1 LAAIDMVDVV
11 ANIEFYVIVRTKC
24 VMLLLV
30 SPAKDLDF
38 QPVSTPLPVS
48 QPAMLEQSQQLVDI
62 CKTLTPADLSTL
74 MHISDKLAGL
84 NAARF
89 ADWQLPFTNENAKAA
104 LFAFNGDVYQ
114 GLESA
119 SLNADDIAFAQQH
132 LRILSGLYGVLR
144 PLDLMQPYRLEMG
157 TKLATSQGKDLY
169 AFWQDRITRA
179 LNQQLAVLGA
189 DVVVNLASQ
198 EYFKAVQPKLL
209 QARLVT
215 PVFKDFKNGQY
226 KIISFFAK
234 KARGLMARYIIQQRL
249 TQAEQLKA
257 FDLAGYAYSKQQS
270 TANELVFLRHSAE

>member
-1 LAAIDMVDVV
+1 
-11 ANIEFYVIVRTKC
+11 
-24 VMLLLV
+24 MLLLV

-38 QPVSTPLPVS
+38 APLARKIAVTQPQLLP
-48 QPAMLEQSQQLVDI
+48 QSQQLADV
-62 CKTLTPADLSTL
+62 CKTLTPADLSSL

-89 ADWQLPFTNENAKAA
+89 AQWQQPFTQQNAKAA

-114 GLESA
+114 GLDAA
-119 SLNADDIAFAQQH
+119 SLSDDDIAFAQQH

-157 TKLATSQGKDLY
+157 TKLANAKGKDLY
-169 AFWQDRITRA
+169 AFWQDSITTQ
-179 LNQQLAVLGA
+179 LNLQLKGLHS

-198 EYFKAVQPKLL
+198 EYFKVVKPKLL
-209 QARLVT
+209 NARLVT

-249 TQAEQLKA
+249 ENSEQLKS
-257 FDLAGYAYSKQQS
+257 FDLAGYSYSAEQS
-270 TANELVFLRHSAE
+270 TADQLVFLRHSAE

>member
-1 LAAIDMVDVV
+1 
-11 ANIEFYVIVRTKC
+11 
-24 VMLLLV
+24 MLLLV

-38 QPVSTPLPVS
+38 EPLTLQLPLTQPD
-48 QPAMLEQSQQLVDI
+48 MLAQSQQLADI
-62 CKTLTPADLSTL
+62 CKTLTPADLSSL

-89 ADWQLPFTNENAKAA
+89 AQWQLPFTEQNAKAA

-114 GLESA
+114 GLDATSLSSA
-119 SLNADDIAFAQQH
+119 DIRYAQQH

-157 TKLATSQGKDLY
+157 TKLANDNGKDLY
-169 AFWQDRITRA
+169 AFWQSSITER
-179 LNQQLAVLGA
+179 LNQQLAELSA

-198 EYFKAVQPKLL
+198 EYFKAVKVKQLN
-209 QARLVT
+209 ARIIT

-234 KARGLMARYIIQQRL
+234 KARGLMARYIIQQRITEL
-249 TQAEQLKA
+249 SQLKD
-257 FDLAGYAYSKQQS
+257 FDLAGYQFSSEQS
-270 TANELVFLRHSAE
+270 SATELVFLRHSAE